1 MGARPALVCLKD
13 AVPVLRRRVDLVDRA
28 LRSRCSH
35 IAARNA
41 TPSRGLETAPKVA
54 ATGRRTASTTL
65 DDTPYRLR
73 VLS

>member
-1 MGARPALVCLKD
+1 MPFRCFGAASIWSIGRSARD
-13 AVPVLRRRVDLVDRA
+13 APT
-28 LRSRCSH
+28 S
-35 IAARNA
+35 
-41 TPSRGLETAPKVA
+41 PRGTLLAEEPETAPKVA